1 MQSSTTSSFADQTET
16 IETGVPVSRDGR
28 THRDRMTVI
37 ASILELSL
45 NGSLK
50 THIMYKVNL
59 SFFKLR
65 RFLEILLQNGLVR
78 ESMDHESSKVVYY
91 TTESGR
97 AWLEKFKV
105 LEQLT
110 NFKGNF

>member
-1 MQSSTTSSFADQTET
+1 
-16 IETGVPVSRDGR
+16 
-28 THRDRMTVI
+28 MTVI